1 MSPATAGQARALLEH
16 VLRDGASLAEEYPLV
31 FGSEPCGRTL
41 AVEEGGRVRAACAV
55 LVRDLV
61 LPDVGL
67 RAGLVGSV
75 ATDPRHRGRGHAT
88 RVLER
93 AERELAAE
101 GCVVALLWAD
111 EPAFYERRGWRE
123 VGAERDFE
131 LELDDAD
138 QLPVPFGVRAA
149 APDDRGAIH
158 RLYTLHRHRVDRST
172 AETAALLACPD
183 METLVVQRERDVIAY
198 SCLGRGADL
207 ARTVHEWAGSTE
219 DVLRMLR
226 AHLERR
232 AVRGVV
238 EPIYLMTPAS
248 ALELHAALEGLGIG
262 GRPGVLGHG
271 KLLDAGAA
279 AAVVA
284 RLAGPEARFEVDS
297 GSGEPRVNL
306 VGPAG
311 AAELG
316 PGELLELLMPAT
328 GRSEAI
334 ELVGRATG
342 LALARLP
349 LLPWLWGLDS
359 I

>member
-31 FGSEPCGRTL
+31 FGPEPCGRTL
-41 AVEEGGRVRAACAV
+41 ALEEAGRVRAACAV

-88 RVLER
+88 RLLER
-93 AERELAAE
+93 AERELADE

-123 VGAERDFE
+123 VGAERDFV
-131 LELDDAD
+131 LEPACAEH
-138 QLPVPFGVRAA
+138 LPAPDGVRAA
-149 APDDRGAIH
+149 APDDRAAIH
-158 RLYTLHRHRVDRST
+158 RLYSLHRHRVDRST
-172 AETAALLACPD
+172 AETAALLSCPD
-183 METLVVQRERDVIAY
+183 METLVCQRERDVIAY

-219 DVLRMLR
+219 DVLRLLR

-232 AVRGVV
+232 ALRGVV

-248 ALELHAALEGLGIG
+248 ALELHAGLEELGVE

-271 KLLDAGAA
+271 KLLDAAAA

-284 RLAGPEARFEVDS
+284 RLAGPQARFEVDS
-297 GSGEPRVNL
+297 GSGEPRVTL
-306 VGPAG
+306 AGPDG
-311 AAELG
+311 AAELAA
-316 PGELLELLMPAT
+316 GELLELLMPAT
-328 GRSEAI
+328 GHGATI
-334 ELVGRATG
+334 ERVGRATG